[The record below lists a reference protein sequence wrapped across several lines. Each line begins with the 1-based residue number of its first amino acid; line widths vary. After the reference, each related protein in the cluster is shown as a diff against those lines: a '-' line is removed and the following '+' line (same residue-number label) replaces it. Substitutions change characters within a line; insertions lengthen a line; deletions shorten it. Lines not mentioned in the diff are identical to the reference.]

1 MSLFLPVQDF
11 LQASAEIPVIDVRSP
26 GEFLRGHIPGAH
38 NIPLFNNEERA
49 LVGTKYK
56 QVGKEEAVLLGLEIV
71 GPKMASF
78 VREAKEMSKNGK
90 VLVHCWRGGMRS
102 GSFAWLLNTSGVE
115 AITLKQGYKAYRRH
129 VLKSFASPYTLIV
142 LGGETGSGKTE
153 ILASLKERGEQ
164 VIDLEALAHHK
175 GSAFG
180 ALGQQPQPGVEEFE
194 NLLYT
199 ELRGLD
205 ANRRIWVEDESK
217 SIGRVF
223 IPPDFWQQMK
233 QAMMFRIAL
242 PKEARVERLLK
253 EYGCFNI
260 TDLEASVL
268 RIQKRLGGLATR
280 QCQDALKI
288 GDLKTVAEIT
298 LTYYDK
304 AYTHHKEDS
313 GSCQRIVLE
322 KDNPQEAASLILEQM
337 KTSS

>member
-1 MSLFLPVQDF
+1 MSLSLAIQDF

-78 VREAKEMSKNGK
+78 VREAKAISKNGK

-102 GSFAWLLNTSGVE
+102 GSFAWLLNTSGLQ

-194 NLLYT
+194 NILYT
-199 ELRGLD
+199 ELRGMD
-205 ANRRIWVEDESK
+205 TNRRIWVEDESK

-253 EYGCFNI
+253 EYGCFST

-280 QCQDALKI
+280 QCQDALKA

-304 AYTHHKEDS
+304 AYTHHKEDIA
-313 GSCQRIVLE
+313 SCQRILLD